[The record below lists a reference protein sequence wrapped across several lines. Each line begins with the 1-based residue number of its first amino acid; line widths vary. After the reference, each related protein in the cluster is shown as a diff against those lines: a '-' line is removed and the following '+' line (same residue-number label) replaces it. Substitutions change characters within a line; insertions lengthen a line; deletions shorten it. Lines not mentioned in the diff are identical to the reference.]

1 MPAVGLYQS
10 TFLQNQPAKTCKCPS
25 VGSGGEVVS
34 RGLKALGW
42 GELCRG
48 SWHNPE
54 VQGPHPRS
62 SGLLL

>member
-1 MPAVGLYQS
+1 MQMSFRG
-10 TFLQNQPAKTCKCPS
+10 KR
-25 VGSGGEVVS
+25 GEVVS

-42 GELCRG
+42 GELCRE